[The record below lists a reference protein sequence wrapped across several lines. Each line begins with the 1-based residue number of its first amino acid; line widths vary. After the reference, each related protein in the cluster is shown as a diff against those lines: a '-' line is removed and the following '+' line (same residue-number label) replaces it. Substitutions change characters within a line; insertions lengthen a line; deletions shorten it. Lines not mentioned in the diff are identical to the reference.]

1 MKVVSSNG
9 RRNLRRS
16 LLLSSALTSVMLVGA
31 GSAFA
36 DDLTITTEVTDPVQ
50 TSIAANASPGN
61 VSITAAGSIVL
72 DAGDVNPAITI
83 DSGAASIQNLGSIT
97 AEFADQNGIVVS
109 TATTG
114 GIENFGTIKTGTTQ
128 VVDGTG
134 AITTPG
140 VGADPAILV
149 QADLGTGINN
159 TGSISSI
166 ASTTNPNAIFVQAT
180 GAAVTVGVIDNSD
193 TNLDYSIRN
202 TGSIFSVGYVNGTPA
217 VAIGLEGA
225 SLANS
230 VTLSGIHNQGGT
242 IQATSAEDDATAIE
256 IGAFSTVTNA
266 TTAGIVNDASSTIL
280 GSIVSDTTAGVATG
294 IHVAADGTLDAID
307 NSGTIRGSSSGDVG
321 GDAFAIDVDAL
332 GSLTTITNKS
342 GGLISA
348 LALSDGTTGT
358 AIRDQAG
365 SLTDI
370 VNNGIIS
377 ATGTATGQA
386 VALDLQSATA
396 NTTVTNTGTI
406 SGEILLGGGTYQ
418 IDSSDGLILS
428 AITVDIGTA
437 TIDLTGDAVL
447 TASSTLTNAGILNVT
462 AATGTTVNAAANN
475 LNVTNIE
482 FNSGSTFATSYD
494 TATATASGNIV
505 ADNATLHDGTTVNVT
520 LTSYLG
526 TATPTLTLVETS
538 TSLNFDTPADTS
550 GLIIGGIGAGYNA
563 VLNLINGN
571 SDLTVTL
578 SRKTAAQL
586 GLSDNATILYNSSV
600 DALEADTTFGAAVG
614 NLATVGEVV
623 DLYNQMLPDLSGARE
638 TIALRMQDISAGF
651 VNDRL
656 GILRTKDQGA
666 GYGGGKYYD
675 RYRRAGLWAQQS
687 VSSEKGDG
695 GLGTQA
701 LEGTLYALAVGYDK
715 RGKGG
720 DVWGGSLT
728 YAAMSYDAGLT
739 MQDNLAQSTMLQG
752 YYAMNRG
759 PFFWDTVGSLAYNTY
774 ETKRVVTA
782 GAVKRTAEGD
792 WTGYQGGLSS
802 QLGYTALLGPIAI
815 RPSVGASYT
824 YLSQQ
829 AYSESGGGAG
839 VNLSIDSSTYQSL
852 RANAELRVSGIF
864 SKSPQFVP
872 FIRGGIS
879 HELLDEAVETSG
891 SFLSTG
897 SRFTLQ
903 GESLDT
909 DVPYVGAGLSVV
921 GGYSRL
927 TVEYTGQLGSKFTSH
942 QGVATFSLMF

>member
-1 MKVVSSNG
+1 MKLVSSNG

-16 LLLSSALTSVMLVGA
+16 LLLSSALTGVMLVGA
-31 GSAFA
+31 GSARA
-36 DDLTITTEVTDPVQ
+36 DDLTITTQVTDPVQ

-61 VSITAAGSIVL
+61 VTITAAGSIVL

-83 DSGAASIQNLGSIT
+83 DSTTASIQNLGTIT
-97 AEFADQNGIVVS
+97 AAFADQNGILVS
-109 TATTG
+109 VGTTG
-114 GIENFGTIKTGTTQ
+114 GIENFGTLKTGTTQ

-134 AITTPG
+134 AITTTG

-149 QADLGTGINN
+149 QADLGEGINN

-166 ASTTNPNAIFVQAT
+166 ASTTNPNAILVQAT
-180 GAAVTVGVIDNSD
+180 GSAVTVGVIDNTD

-202 TGSIFSVGYVNGTPA
+202 TGSIFSIGYLNGTPA

-242 IQATSAEDDATAIE
+242 IQATSAEDSATAIE
-256 IGAFSTVTNA
+256 VGAFSTLSNG
-266 TTAGIVNDASSTIL
+266 TTAGIVNDAGSTIL
-280 GSIVSDTTAGVATG
+280 ASIVSDTFAGASRG
-294 IHVAADGTLDAID
+294 IHVLADGTIDAIE
-307 NSGTIRGSSSGDVG
+307 NSGTIRGASSGDVG
-321 GDAFAIDVDAL
+321 GSAFAIDIDPL
-332 GSLTTITNKS
+332 GSLTTITNNS

-348 LALSDGTTGT
+348 LALSDGSIGT

-370 VNNGIIS
+370 VNDGIIS
-377 ATGTATGQA
+377 ATATATGQA
-386 VALDLQSATA
+386 VALNLLSAAA
-396 NTTVTNTGTI
+396 NTTITNTGTI

-428 AITVDIGTA
+428 AISVDIGTA
-437 TIDLTGDAVL
+437 TINLTGDAIL
-447 TASSTLTNAGILNVT
+447 TASSSLTNAATLNVT
-462 AATGTTVNAAANN
+462 AATGTTINAAADN
-475 LNVTNIE
+475 LNVSDIV

-494 TATATASGNIV
+494 TATSTASGYIV

-538 TSLNFDTPADTS
+538 SSLNFDTPADTS
-550 GLIIGGIGAGYNA
+550 GLVIGGIGAGYNA
-563 VLNLINGN
+563 VLNLINGD
-571 SDLTVTL
+571 SDLTITL
-578 SRKTAAQL
+578 SRKTATQL
-586 GLSDNATILYNSSV
+586 GLSGNAAIIYDASV
-600 DALEADTTFGAAVG
+600 DALEADTSFGAAVG
-614 NLATVGEVV
+614 NLATVGDVV
-623 DLYNQMLPDLSGARE
+623 DLYDQLLPDLSGARE
-638 TIALRMQDISAGF
+638 TIAIRMQDISAGF

-695 GLGTQA
+695 GLGTQSMD
-701 LEGTLYALAVGYDK
+701 GTLYALAVGYDK
-715 RGKGG
+715 RGKEG

-728 YAAMSYDAGLT
+728 YAAMSYDAGQN
-739 MQDNLAQSTMLQG
+739 MKDNLAQSTMLQA

-782 GAVKRTAEGD
+782 GAVSRTAEGD
-792 WTGYQGGLSS
+792 WAGYQGGLSS
-802 QLGYTALLGPIAI
+802 QLGYGVLLGPISI

-824 YLSQQ
+824 FLSQE
-829 AYSESGGGAG
+829 AYSENGGGAG
-839 VNLSIDSSTYQSL
+839 VDLSIDSSTYQSL
-852 RANAELRVSGIF
+852 RANAELRISGIF

-872 FIRGGIS
+872 FVRGGIS
-879 HELLDEAVETSG
+879 HELLDEDIETSG
-891 SFLSTG
+891 KFLSTG
-897 SRFTLQ
+897 SSFTLQ